1 MTADER
7 QLFRPETGFTEP
19 QTLTQT
25 SVASQ
30 QTANQN
36 QQFPVQTLDFASSRS
51 RNTSM
56 ASQQTANQNQPIP
69 MQAIFRVQA
78 ETMGQGTENEKS
90 YGVPRF
96 VKKWGLI

>member
-1 MTADER
+1 
-7 QLFRPETGFTEP
+7 
-19 QTLTQT
+19 
-25 SVASQ
+25 
-30 QTANQN
+30 
-36 QQFPVQTLDFASSRS
+36 
-51 RNTSM
+51 
-56 ASQQTANQNQPIP
+56 